1 MSSESRTDRFRTEM
15 AREGDIAAVFDDHV
29 AAEFV
34 DMDLEATMATMTD
47 DPYVNHVPVM
57 TGGVGSEGVRQFYGD
72 HFIGRWPHDIE
83 ITPVSRTIGENQ
95 VVDELVLTFT
105 HDIEMPQLLP
115 GIAPT
120 GKPVQLA
127 FCVVVGFA
135 DGKVA
140 HEHIYWDQASLLV
153 QIGLI
158 DPAELPVTGAEQA
171 ANVIDV
177 GTQPLNELIRRSA
190 S

>member
-1 MSSESRTDRFRTEM
+1 MEM
-15 AREGDIAAVFDDHV
+15 APHGDIAAVFDDHV

-72 HFIGRWPHDIE
+72 HFIGRWPKDIE
-83 ITPVSRTIGENQ
+83 ITPVSRTIGESQ
-95 VVDELVLTFT
+95 VVDELVLSFT

-115 GIAPT
+115 GVAPT
-120 GKPVQLA
+120 GMPVRLP
-127 FCVVVGFA
+127 FCVVVGFR

-140 HEHIYWDQASLLV
+140 HEHIYWDQASLLAQV
-153 QIGLI
+153 GLI
-158 DPAELPVTGAEQA
+158 DASTLPVTGAEQA
-171 ANVIDV
+171 GNVLDPRA
-177 GTQPLNELIRRSA
+177 QPLNELIRRSRG
-190 S
+190 

>member
-1 MSSESRTDRFRTEM
+1 MSTSASGRPDL
-15 AREGDIAAVFDDHV
+15 AGVFDDHV

-34 DMDLEATMATMTD
+34 DMDLDATMATMTD

-57 TGGVGSEGVRQFYGD
+57 TGGVGSDGVRRFYGD
-72 HFIGRWPHDIE
+72 HFIGKWPRDVA
-83 ITPVSRTIGENQ
+83 ITSVSRTIGESQ

-115 GIAPT
+115 GVAPS

-127 FCVVVGFA
+127 FCVVVGFE

-153 QIGLI
+153 QVGLL
-158 DPAELPVTGAEQA
+158 DTAELPVTGAEQA
-171 ANVIDV
+171 DNVLDPRAH
-177 GTQPLNELIRRSA
+177 PLNRLIPE
-190 S
+190 